1 MKQLRDLKVGDRA
14 VVRGLQGDRVIRRRL
29 MDMGLVPGVEV
40 KVSKVAPLGDPV
52 DIELKGYHLSLRKD
66 EARVVLVE
74 EAE

>member
-1 MKQLRDLKVGDRA
+1 MKQLRNLKVGDRA

-66 EARVVLVE
+66 EAHVVLVE